1 MNPIFIFGHKNPDTD
16 SICST
21 LALTELKTKL
31 GENVKAHRLGEVN
44 NETSFVLDYFKID
57 APEILKEVSAK
68 QEVILVDHNEKAQ
81 SVDGL
86 ENAKILQVVDHHK
99 FGNFST
105 DEPVKIDADTVG
117 CTSTIIFK
125 LFKEAQITPS
135 KEIAGLM
142 MSAILSDTLL
152 FKSPTCTERDK
163 QAVKELAEIAGEKD
177 FEAYGMKMLIAGTSL
192 KGMTSQEIISIDM
205 KAFDMNGSKVSI
217 SQINTVDIPGILEMQ
232 KDFEDSMTANNKAN
246 DYVLSLLVVTDIIKA
261 GSYILAVGERQDLVE
276 KAYNVKLENNIV
288 WLDGVV
294 SRKKQVVPVLM
305 EASQN

>member
-31 GENVKAHRLGEVN
+31 GENVKAYRLGEVN
-44 NETSFVLDYFKID
+44 NETSFVLDYFKVN
-57 APEILKEVSAK
+57 APELLKEVEAK

-81 SVDGL
+81 SVEGL
-86 ENAKILQVVDHHK
+86 ESAKILQVVDHHK

-117 CTSTIIFK
+117 CTSTIILK
-125 LFKEAQITPS
+125 LYKEAGIVPS

-232 KDFEDSMTANNKAN
+232 KDFEESMTANNKAN

-261 GSYILAVGERQDLVE
+261 GSYVLAVGERQDLVE
-276 KAYNVKLENNIV
+276 KAYNVKLENNLV

-294 SRKKQVVPVLM
+294 SRKKQVVPFLM

>member
-57 APEILKEVSAK
+57 APELLKEVSAK

-163 QAVKELAEIAGEKD
+163 QAVKELAEIAEEKD

-261 GSYILAVGERQDLVE
+261 GSYILVVGERQDLVE